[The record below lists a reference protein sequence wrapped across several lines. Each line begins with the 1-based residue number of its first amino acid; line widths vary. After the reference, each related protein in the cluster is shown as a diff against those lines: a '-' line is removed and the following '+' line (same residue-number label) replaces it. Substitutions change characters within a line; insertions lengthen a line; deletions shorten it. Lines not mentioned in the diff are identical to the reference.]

1 VHSLCDHHQD
11 PNEALEALATLL
23 GATAGLERRQSHD
36 AIARPR
42 GALTPDSI
50 AMALA
55 ATMPEDCIVV
65 DESITTGRRS
75 FALTARARPHDWLQN
90 MGGSIGFG
98 TPAATG
104 AAIACPDRRV
114 VCLEGDGSGMYT
126 LQSLWTQ
133 ARESLEVTTV
143 VFANRR
149 YQILLDEFANVG
161 AGSPG
166 PSALSMLD
174 IDRPTLDWVS
184 LAKGQGV
191 PGRRVDTAEGL
202 ATALEDANRSAGP
215 FVIEVVL

>member
-1 VHSLCDHHQD
+1 
-11 PNEALEALATLL
+11 
-23 GATAGLERRQSHD
+23 
-36 AIARPR
+36 
-42 GALTPDSI
+42 
-50 AMALA
+50 
-55 ATMPEDCIVV
+55 
-65 DESITTGRRS
+65 
-75 FALTARARPHDWLQN
+75 

-126 LQSLWTQ
+126 LQSLRTQ
-133 ARESLEVTTV
+133 ARESREVTTV

-161 AGSPG
+161 AGNPG

-184 LAKGQGV
+184 LAKGHGV
-191 PGRRVDTAEGL
+191 PGRRVDTAEDL
-202 ATALEDANRSAGP
+202 ATALDDANHGSGP

>member
-1 VHSLCDHHQD
+1 
-11 PNEALEALATLL
+11 
-23 GATAGLERRQSHD
+23 
-36 AIARPR
+36 
-42 GALTPDSI
+42 
-50 AMALA
+50 
-55 ATMPEDCIVV
+55 
-65 DESITTGRRS
+65 
-75 FALTARARPHDWLQN
+75 

-133 ARESLEVTTV
+133 ARESLDVTTV

-161 AGSPG
+161 AGNPG
-166 PSALSMLD
+166 PSAMSMLD
-174 IDRPTLDWVS
+174 IDRPALDWVA
-184 LAKGQGV
+184 LAKGMGV
-191 PGRRVDTAEGL
+191 PGRRVETAEDL
-202 ATALEDANRSAGP
+202 ATALDDANGGSGP